1 MKSKIT
7 FILLAAIA
15 LSLIACSVTFNLG
28 EPTATVPAPQI
39 TFPTEPVDVPTTA
52 APQPTAVI
60 IIPTAEPSGQEITV
74 YFMDENHFIAATEP
88 YEVAVTRTTESTDLP
103 LAVLQTYFA
112 GPTQE
117 EFDQGLRLLSS
128 GFTHVR
134 ELTIQ
139 DGIARVYLGGTC
151 ANNGAAYSVAN
162 LIFKNLEQFPE
173 ISAVKIY
180 DENDSTLDPDSPNSS
195 LPYCLEP

>member
-1 MKSKIT
+1 MKPKFT

-15 LSLIACSVTFNLG
+15 LTLIACSVTFNLG
-28 EPTATVPAPQI
+28 DPTATVPAPQI
-39 TFPTEPVDVPTTA
+39 TFPTDVVESPTT

-60 IIPTAEPSGQEITV
+60 VLPSAEPAGQEITV
-74 YFMDENHFIAATEP
+74 YFMDENRFVAAIEP
-88 YEVAVTRTTESTDLP
+88 YEVAVTRTTAGADLP
-103 LAVLQTYFA
+103 LAVLQAYFA

-117 EFDQGLRLLSS
+117 EYDLGLRLLSS

-162 LIFKNLEQFPE
+162 LVMKNLEQFPQ

-180 DENDSTLDPDSPNSS
+180 DENDENLDPDSPNSS

>member
-1 MKSKIT
+1 MKPKFT

-15 LSLIACSVTFNLG
+15 LTLIACSVTFNLG
-28 EPTATVPAPQI
+28 DPTATVPAPQI
-39 TFPTEPVDVPTTA
+39 TFPTDVVESPTT

-60 IIPTAEPSGQEITV
+60 VLPSAEPAGQEITV
-74 YFMDENHFIAATEP
+74 YFMDENRFVAAIEP
-88 YEVAVTRTTESTDLP
+88 YEVAVTRTTAGADLP
-103 LAVLQTYFA
+103 LAVLQAYFA

-117 EFDQGLRLLSS
+117 EYDLGLRLLSS

-162 LIFKNLEQFPE
+162 LVMKNLEQFPE

-180 DENDSTLDPDSPNSS
+180 DENDENLDPDSPNSS

>member
-1 MKSKIT
+1 MKPKFT

-15 LSLIACSVTFNLG
+15 LTLIACSVTFNLG
-28 EPTATVPAPQI
+28 DPTATVPAPQI
-39 TFPTEPVDVPTTA
+39 TFPTDVVESPTT

-60 IIPTAEPSGQEITV
+60 VLPSAEPAGQEITV
-74 YFMDENHFIAATEP
+74 YFMDENRFVAAIEP
-88 YEVAVTRTTESTDLP
+88 YEVAVTRTTAGADLP
-103 LAVLQTYFA
+103 LAVLQAYFA

-162 LIFKNLEQFPE
+162 LVMKNLEQFPQ

-180 DENDSTLDPDSPNSS
+180 DENDENLDPDSPNSS

>member
-1 MKSKIT
+1 MKQFFSFTALTI
-7 FILLAAIA
+7 IA
-15 LSLIACSVTFNLG
+15 LVLMSCSVTLNLG
-28 EPTATVPAPQI
+28 DPTATVPAPQI
-39 TFPTEPVDVPTTA
+39 TFPTDVVAPPTTS
-52 APQPTAVI
+52 PQPTAVI
-60 IIPTAEPSGQEITV
+60 ILPSAEPAGEEITV
-74 YFMDENHFIAATEP
+74 YFMDENRFVAATEP
-88 YEVAVTRTTESTDLP
+88 YEVAVTRTTASENLP
-103 LAVLQTYFA
+103 LAVLQAYFA

-134 ELTIQ
+134 DLTIQ
-139 DGIARVYLGGTC
+139 DGIARVYLGGAC

-162 LIFKNLEQFPE
+162 LVMKNLEQFPE

-180 DENDSTLDPDSPNSS
+180 DENDENLDPDSLNSS

>member
-1 MKSKIT
+1 MKPKFT

-15 LSLIACSVTFNLG
+15 LTLIACSVTFNLG
-28 EPTATVPAPQI
+28 DPTATVPAPQI
-39 TFPTEPVDVPTTA
+39 TFPTDVVESPTT

-60 IIPTAEPSGQEITV
+60 VLPSAEPAGQEITV
-74 YFMDENHFIAATEP
+74 YFMDENRFVAAIEP
-88 YEVAVTRTTESTDLP
+88 YEVAVTRTTAGADLP
-103 LAVLQTYFA
+103 LAVLQAYFA

-173 ISAVKIY
+173 IGAVKIY
-180 DENDSTLDPDSPNSS
+180 DENNDNLDPDSPNSS